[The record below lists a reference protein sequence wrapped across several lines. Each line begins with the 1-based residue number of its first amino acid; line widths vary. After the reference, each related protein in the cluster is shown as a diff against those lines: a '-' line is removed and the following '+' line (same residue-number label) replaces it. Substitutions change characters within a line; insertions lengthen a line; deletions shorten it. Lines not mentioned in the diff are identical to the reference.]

1 MSNKERQ
8 SGLEALLECK
18 KQVQITIRNYLKEMT
33 EVLRKKKIIELL
45 LYNEVIDRQS
55 CELPDTKARVV
66 YQRLQA
72 MVQQDEQYYVI
83 FVDFLRRSPKFE
95 KTVKMLDK
103 VYGGPEPVVQQEGT
117 QPPSRMSI
125 LAGCDTNGVCV
136 PCEYIVVM
144 QGMIQRKNI
153 LVF

>member
-1 MSNKERQ
+1 MMSF
-8 SGLEALLECK
+8 
-18 KQVQITIRNYLKEMT
+18 
-33 EVLRKKKIIELL
+33 
-45 LYNEVIDRQS
+45 
-55 CELPDTKARVV
+55 
-66 YQRLQA
+66 
-72 MVQQDEQYYVI
+72 

-125 LAGCDTNGVCV
+125 LAGCDTSGVCVCV